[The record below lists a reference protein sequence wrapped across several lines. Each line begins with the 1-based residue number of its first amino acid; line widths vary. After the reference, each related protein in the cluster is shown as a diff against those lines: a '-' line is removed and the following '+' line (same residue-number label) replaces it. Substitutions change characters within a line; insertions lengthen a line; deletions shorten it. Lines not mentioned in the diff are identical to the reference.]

1 MEEPCSSFINVL
13 TPNIFEKIQS
23 SSSTKEARD
32 ILAKCYT
39 RGDKVRKVKLQA
51 LRRQYELLQM
61 GATERVADYIT
72 RVLNLA
78 NQMKG
83 CGKKITEQMIIEKI
97 MRTLIPCFDY
107 IGVAIEESKDIEVMK
122 VKELQGSLE
131 AQELR
136 LIQRGVVKPAE

>member
-1 MEEPCSSFINVL
+1 MDQVIPLRHRKRKQRIGMEEPCSSFINVL

-61 GATERVADYIT
+61 E
-72 RVLNLA
+72 
-78 NQMKG
+78 
-83 CGKKITEQMIIEKI
+83 
-97 MRTLIPCFDY
+97 
-107 IGVAIEESKDIEVMK
+107 AIRD
-122 VKELQGSLE
+122 
-131 AQELR
+131 
-136 LIQRGVVKPAE
+136 

>member
-1 MEEPCSSFINVL
+1 MAGNNKIPKNLPILVMARIGIAGVHKWRCCFDLKMLLKLQRMTSKNQVIPLRRRKGKQQRGMEEPCSSFINVL

-61 GATERVADYIT
+61 E
-72 RVLNLA
+72 
-78 NQMKG
+78 
-83 CGKKITEQMIIEKI
+83 
-97 MRTLIPCFDY
+97 
-107 IGVAIEESKDIEVMK
+107 AIRD
-122 VKELQGSLE
+122 
-131 AQELR
+131 
-136 LIQRGVVKPAE
+136 

>member
-1 MEEPCSSFINVL
+1 
-13 TPNIFEKIQS
+13 
-23 SSSTKEARD
+23 
-32 ILAKCYT
+32 
-39 RGDKVRKVKLQA
+39 
-51 LRRQYELLQM
+51 M

-136 LIQRGVVKPAE
+136 LIQRELHNKRPGRRLKNWSSTLNASKQPFSARSQLGG